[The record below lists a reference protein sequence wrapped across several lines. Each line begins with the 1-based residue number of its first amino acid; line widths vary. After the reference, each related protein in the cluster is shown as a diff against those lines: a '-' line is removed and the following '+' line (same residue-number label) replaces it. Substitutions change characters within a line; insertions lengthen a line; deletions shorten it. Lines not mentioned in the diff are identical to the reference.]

1 MTSQTEL
8 EIWKY
13 KLEYLKKSGAIMPM
27 TDPGLFGIETE
38 IKQCEEEIKK
48 LETASKNTTTPP
60 TVRIGRQERI
70 DKLVVWIDDKIEKD
84 CRSTILRLNLS
95 GYLIFPTMSPVE
107 LRTFLDRRMPD
118 AILLDYK
125 FTDSLM
131 GHTGSD
137 ILIDLLRDYK
147 RFSTKCKIAFVTS
160 YPGIIVKERI
170 PEEFRHIAVFTKTG
184 QMSEGE
190 NSEQSLLAFV
200 DKLIFDNG

>member
-13 KLEYLKKSGAIMPM
+13 KLEYLKKSRAIMPM

-125 FTDSLM
+125 FTNSPM

-137 ILIDLLRDYK
+137 ILIDLLRDNK
-147 RFSTKCKIAFVTS
+147 RFSTKCKVAFVTS
-160 YPGIIVKERI
+160 YPTIIAKERM